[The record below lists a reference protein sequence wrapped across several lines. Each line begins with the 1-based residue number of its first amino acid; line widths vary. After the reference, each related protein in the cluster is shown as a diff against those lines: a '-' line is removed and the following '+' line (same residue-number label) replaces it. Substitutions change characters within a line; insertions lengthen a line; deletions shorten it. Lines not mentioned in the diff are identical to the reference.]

1 MKIAITGSSGL
12 IGTALTSALNTKGH
26 FVIPMVRGN
35 QSQPDTIAYDYHHR
49 TIEKEKLAT
58 CHCLIHLAGRPIAD
72 GRWTQKVKQD
82 IRESRVQSTRFL
94 AETLAELK
102 EEGAGPKALIN
113 ASAIGYYGNRGDT
126 ELHEDA
132 GPGENFLA
140 EVCSAWEQATEPAR
154 EASIRVAIAR
164 IGVVLARDGGA
175 LKKMLLPF
183 KLGIGGRLGDGQ
195 QYMPW
200 IHLDDLV
207 SALVWL
213 VEKEDAS
220 GPYNCTAPEPV
231 RNAAF
236 TKTLATVLKRPAFLP
251 APAFALRLAL
261 GEMADQLLLA
271 SVNVVP
277 SHLQQEGF
285 SFQHGNLKVALKD
298 LID

>member
-1 MKIAITGSSGL
+1 
-12 IGTALTSALNTKGH
+12 
-26 FVIPMVRGN
+26 
-35 QSQPDTIAYDYHHR
+35 
-49 TIEKEKLAT
+49 
-58 CHCLIHLAGRPIAD
+58 
-72 GRWTQKVKQD
+72 
-82 IRESRVQSTRFL
+82 
-94 AETLAELK
+94 
-102 EEGAGPKALIN
+102 
-113 ASAIGYYGNRGDT
+113 
-126 ELHEDA
+126 
-132 GPGENFLA
+132 
-140 EVCSAWEQATEPAR
+140 
-154 EASIRVAIAR
+154 
-164 IGVVLARDGGA
+164 
-175 LKKMLLPF
+175 
-183 KLGIGGRLGDGQ
+183 
-195 QYMPW
+195 MPW